1 MSTRPNLHAPNTLA
15 RDEGYWQRIAAKYD
29 VEPGPINFEYGYFG
43 RMTRTVTEAYQHN
56 IAYINRSNSL
66 HARQQ
71 FEEHDTLRIH
81 AALADLLQTPIETV
95 ALTQSAS
102 ASLQSLIRNYN
113 ALEPG
118 DQVLVS
124 DLEYDS
130 IQNAMRWLV
139 RNRGVEVIEITHP
152 HPATHESLLQS
163 YENAFASHPRLK
175 LMALTHVTH
184 RTGLVMPVQ
193 AIAAKARAAG
203 VDVMLDGAHALGQVD
218 FCLAELGVAFAGYN
232 LQKWMGAPLSL
243 GIIYIEPGRL
253 HDIDPDMAA
262 RNYLPDQ
269 ISSRAPYGTPNI
281 PAWLTLPTVFAEHQA
296 MGGSAAKGAR
306 LKYLRDLWVS
316 QVRGLDGIEVMVP
329 DDPRLYS
336 AITSFRFTRHKD
348 QQAMAARLL
357 DEYNLF
363 TVARDG
369 SACGPCIRVTPGL
382 TTTPED
388 VEVLVGAL
396 AELSR

>member
-1 MSTRPNLHAPNTLA
+1 M
-15 RDEGYWQRIAAKYD
+15 
-29 VEPGPINFEYGYFG
+29 
-43 RMTRTVTEAYQHN
+43 
-56 IAYINRSNSL
+56 
-66 HARQQ
+66 
-71 FEEHDTLRIH
+71 
-81 AALADLLQTPIETV
+81 
-95 ALTQSAS
+95 
-102 ASLQSLIRNYN
+102 
-113 ALEPG
+113 
-118 DQVLVS
+118 
-124 DLEYDS
+124 
-130 IQNAMRWLV
+130 
-139 RNRGVEVIEITHP
+139 
-152 HPATHESLLQS
+152 
-163 YENAFASHPRLK
+163 
-175 LMALTHVTH
+175 
-184 RTGLVMPVQ
+184 Q

-218 FCLAELGVAFAGYN
+218 FCMAELGVAFAGYN